1 MIYMNANIRLL
12 LNAIIK
18 FMLGLFIV
26 CLLLFLPAGTI
37 YYWNAWL
44 FIALLFIPM
53 FIFGIVLFFKDKDLL
68 KKRLNMK
75 EKQNNQKTI
84 IILSAILFI
93 LGFIIAGLDFKYN
106 WSNIHISITT
116 ISCIIFVLSYIL
128 YAEIIRENKYLSRTI
143 EIQENQKVVDTG
155 LYSIVR
161 HPMYMAVTLLFL
173 SIPLILG
180 SFISF
185 ILFLFFPL
193 LLTRRI
199 KYEEKF
205 LEKELQGYTEYM
217 KKVKYKMIPFI
228 W

>member
-1 MIYMNANIRLL
+1 MNENIKLL

-18 FMLGLFIV
+18 FIIGLFAV
-26 CLLLFLPAGTI
+26 GLLLFLPAGTFQF
-37 YYWNAWL
+37 WNAWL

-53 FIFGIVLFFKDKDLL
+53 FIFGIVLFFKDKELL

-75 EKQNNQKTI
+75 EKENKQKSI
-84 IILSAILFI
+84 ILLSAILFI
-93 LGFIIAGLDFKYN
+93 FGFIISGLDFKYN
-106 WSNIHISITT
+106 WSNIHISITI
-116 ISCIIFVLSYIL
+116 ISCIIFIFSYIL
-128 YAEIIRENKYLSRTI
+128 YAQVIRENKYISRTI
-143 EIQENQKVVDTG
+143 EIQENQKVIETG

-173 SIPLILG
+173 SMPLILG
-180 SFISF
+180 SIFSF

-193 LLTRRI
+193 LLVKRI

-205 LEKELQGYTEYM
+205 LKRELQGYTEYM
-217 KKVKYKMIPFI
+217 QKVKYKMIPFI